1 MSTTQIELVTYI
13 SAAVCVCDFF
23 SPEEYNTE
31 TKGKGSGCREGRG
44 EDGEEEE
51 EELISERV

>member
-1 MSTTQIELVTYI
+1 MSVT
-13 SAAVCVCDFF
+13 FF
-23 SPEEYNTE
+23 PPEEYITE
-31 TKGKGSGCREGRG
+31 TKGKGSGYWEGRG